1 MEKGDVFVI
10 SAPSGS
16 GKTTICRR
24 LLEKVEGLEL
34 SVSYTTRARKRGER
48 DGKDYHFIRPEEF
61 DKMRL
66 SNAFLEHASVYGNLY
81 GTSREEVGSIVA
93 RGHDALLEIDVQGGR
108 KVKEALPD
116 AVRVAVFPPD
126 WRSLER
132 RLFGRARDSREEMEE
147 RMRAAAREA
156 RELLSYE
163 FLVVNDELETAVAR
177 VEWIVRAHRLRRGRA
192 RERMERIIPRIGE
205 EQRWPE

>member
-1 MEKGDVFVI
+1 VEKGDVFVI

-24 LLEKVEGLEL
+24 LLEKVEGLEF
-34 SVSYTTRARKRGER
+34 SVSYTTRSRRRGEA
-48 DGKDYHFIRPEEF
+48 DGKDYHFISVKEF
-61 DKMRL
+61 DKMII
-66 SNAFLEHASVYGNLY
+66 SKAFLEHASVYGNLY
-81 GTSREEVGSIVA
+81 GTSREEVRSIVS

-108 KVKEALPD
+108 KVKEALPE

-132 RLFGRARDSREEMEE
+132 RLFGRGRDSREEMEE
-147 RMRAAAREA
+147 RMGAAAREA

-163 FLVVNDELETAVAR
+163 FLVVNDDLEAAVAR
-177 VEWIVRAHRLRRGRA
+177 VEWIVRAHRLRRERA
-192 RERMERIIPRIGE
+192 GKRIDRIIPGTGKERI
-205 EQRWPE
+205 WPE